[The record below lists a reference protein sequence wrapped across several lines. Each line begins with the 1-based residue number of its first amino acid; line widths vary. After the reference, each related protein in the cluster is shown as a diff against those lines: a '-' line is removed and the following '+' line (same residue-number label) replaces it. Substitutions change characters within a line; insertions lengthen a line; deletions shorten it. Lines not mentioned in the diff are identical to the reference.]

1 MSTSADGTA
10 GGGLEREAARHGN
23 VVLDSRAVGMCPKPG
38 AA

>member
-10 GGGLEREAARHGN
+10 GGLEREAARHGN